1 MQNRDDT
8 ANGSDKYLAND
19 SADYPEIEERDGS
32 KSKGLCFD
40 PLRCSVFSHKPEKF

>member
-8 ANGSDKYLAND
+8 ARGDDKYLAND
-19 SADYPEIEERDGS
+19 SADCPETEERGGR

-40 PLRCSVFSHKPEKF
+40 PLRCSALSLKPEKF